1 MSFQSRVVPLNLA
14 RVLLA
19 ASAMLAAAPALA
31 ETKCANPNAIG
42 VSRVVEID
50 TTGGPGFGFENYKTY
65 DFLEPKEV
73 VLTFDDGPQ
82 KFHTEAVLAA
92 LADQCTK
99 AIFFSI
105 GKMALGYPEILR
117 HVVEAGQTVGTHTW
131 SHQNLRKKKVGPD
144 AIDEIERGI
153 SAVKRAVGPNL
164 PIAPFFRFPELADS
178 PETLAHLQSRNIAVW
193 STDIDSFDFKF
204 RNADH
209 TVKAVIDRLEKKGK
223 GIVLMHDI
231 QPTTAKAIPMLLV
244 ALKQHGFKVV
254 QVKAKT
260 QLQSLPEFDKA
271 IEADVKGLA
280 PVGSERPTSMVVRTV
295 TDGDKKSNLGAEPMA
310 AGQPASAAQ
319 TLPPPSGP
327 GMPVE
332 NRAVV
337 ASPSSDDAAKAE
349 KKWFWQQK

>member
-1 MSFQSRVVPLNLA
+1 MAVS
-14 RVLLA
+14 LLA
-19 ASAMLAAAPALA
+19 ATAPALA
-31 ETKCANPNAIG
+31 ETKCANPNALG

-50 TTGGPGFGFENYKTY
+50 TSGGPGFGFETYKTY
-65 DFLEPKEV
+65 DFLEPREV

-82 KFHTEAVLAA
+82 KFYTEAILAA
-92 LADQCTK
+92 LQEQCTK

-153 SAVKRAVGPNL
+153 SAVKRAAGPNL
-164 PIAPFFRFPELADS
+164 AIAPFFRFPELADS
-178 PETLAHLQSRNIAVW
+178 PETLAHLQSRNIAIW

-204 RNADH
+204 RNAEH
-209 TVKAVIDRLEKKGK
+209 TIKTVIEKLEKKGK
-223 GIVLMHDI
+223 GIVLLHDI
-231 QPTTAKAIPMLLV
+231 QPTTAKAVPLLLA
-244 ALKQHGFKVV
+244 ALKQHGFKIV
-254 QVKAKT
+254 QVKAKAA
-260 QLQSLPEFDKA
+260 LQSLPEFDKA

-295 TDGDKKSNLGAEPMA
+295 TDGDKKSNLGGEPTA
-310 AGQPASAAQ
+310 AGQPAGPGQ
-319 TLPPPSGP
+319 VMPLPSGP
-327 GMPVE
+327 GNPVE
-332 NRAVV
+332 NRTVV
-337 ASPSSDDAAKAE
+337 ASPGDDDAAKAD